1 MVQTETRHTG
11 DSMEKVNLY
20 ADRRLV
26 DAVRCRALEEKTDL
40 NELFHQWM
48 VDYLGGAEAAEQ
60 AIAETPALHKAQ
72 VERAMATIQE
82 LRKYIDTSGPK
93 PTRDEMNAR

>member
-1 MVQTETRHTG
+1 
-11 DSMEKVNLY
+11 MEKVILY
-20 ADRRLV
+20 ADGRLV
-26 DAVRCRALEEKTDL
+26 NAVRCRAHEEKARL

-48 VDYLGGAEAAEQ
+48 VDYLGGEEGAERAMEEA
-60 AIAETPALHKAQ
+60 PALHKAQ
-72 VERAMATIQE
+72 VERAMAAIYE

>member
-1 MVQTETRHTG
+1 MATG

-26 DAVRCRALEEKTDL
+26 DAVRCRALEEKTGL
-40 NELFHQWM
+40 NELFRQWM
-48 VDYLGGAEAAEQ
+48 VDYLGGEEAAEQ
-60 AIAETPALHKAQ
+60 AIADTPALHKAQ
-72 VERAMATIQE
+72 VERAMAAVEE
-82 LRKYIDTSGPK
+82 LQKYIDTSGPK

>member
-1 MVQTETRHTG
+1 
-11 DSMEKVNLY
+11 MEKVNLY

-26 DAVRCRALEEKTDL
+26 DAVRCRALEEKTGL

-48 VDYLGGAEAAEQ
+48 VDYLGGEEAAEQ
-60 AIAETPALHKAQ
+60 AIADTPALHKAQ

-82 LRKYIDTSGPK
+82 LRKYIDTSGTK

>member
-1 MVQTETRHTG
+1 MDTVTL
-11 DSMEKVNLY
+11 V
-20 ADRRLV
+20 ADARLV
-26 DAVRCRALEEKTDL
+26 EAVRCRAIEEKMTL
-40 NELFHQWM
+40 NELFSRWM
-48 VDYLGGAEAAEQ
+48 VDYLGGEEAAEQ

-72 VERAMATIQE
+72 VERAMATIDE

>member
-1 MVQTETRHTG
+1 
-11 DSMEKVNLY
+11 MEKVNLY

-26 DAVRCRALEEKTDL
+26 DAVRCRALEEKTGL